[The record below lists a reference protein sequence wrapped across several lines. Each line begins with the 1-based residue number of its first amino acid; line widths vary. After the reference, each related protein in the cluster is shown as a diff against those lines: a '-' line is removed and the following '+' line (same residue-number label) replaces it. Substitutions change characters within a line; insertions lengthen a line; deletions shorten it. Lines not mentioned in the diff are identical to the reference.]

1 MGVKKMIAQLVLNVG
16 MLIPLGLLL
25 PMSIKN
31 ANHIRTVSVTV
42 LCVTVGIEVI
52 QYFMGRSADIDDVI
66 MNFLGG
72 LLGYLLFG
80 ILEKSFKNRSFL
92 RDSYF

>member
-16 MLIPLGLLL
+16 MFIPLGLLL